1 MINSN
6 IRIGFIGFGN
16 MGQAICDGLIKAD
29 AVDPAKISACAGDWM
44 KLLGNTEERG
54 INACMTAAE
63 TINQSDLVVVAIKPY
78 LVRQVMEPVGELL
91 KGKAV
96 VSVAFGC
103 DCASYEKFLPEG
115 VNLIYVIPNTPVSCG
130 KGILLCEERHTLT
143 EEQLGAFTRIFGTL
157 GDLEF
162 IETGKM
168 TVAGEVASCGP
179 AFAAMF
185 IEALGDAGV
194 KYGLRRDTAYRLAS
208 KMVAGTGALQ
218 AETGRHPGSLK
229 DEVCSPGGATI
240 RGVAALEEAGFR
252 NALIKALDA
261 IEKK

>member
-16 MGQAICDGLIKAD
+16 MGKAICDGLLKAD
-29 AVDPAKISACAGDWM
+29 AVDPSKISACARDWE
-44 KLLGNTEERG
+44 KLLDSTEARG

-63 TINQSDLVVVAIKPY
+63 TINQSDLIIVAVKPY
-78 LVRQVMEPVGELL
+78 LVRQVLEPVRDLL
-91 KGKAV
+91 FGKAV

-103 DCASYEKFLPEG
+103 DSAFYEKFLPEE
-115 VNLIYVIPNTPVSCG
+115 VHLLYMIPNTPVSCG
-130 KGILLCEERHTLT
+130 HGILLCEERHSLT
-143 EEQLGAFTRIFGTL
+143 EDQLGAFRRIFGVL
-157 GDLEF
+157 GDIIF
-162 IETGKM
+162 VETDKM

-194 KYGLRRDTAYRLAS
+194 KYGLKRDIAYRLAAG
-208 KMVAGTGALQ
+208 MAAGTGALQ
-218 AETGRHPGSLK
+218 MESGRHPGELK

-261 IEKK
+261 IQKK